1 VNDIFQSV
9 IVDVRKGVGI
19 VSVAYGVD
27 IIIIVVEDFPAGI
40 DDGVIV
46 IIIIGVVII
55 IVIVI
60 IIIPIRVS
68 LTDGGGVDGIFDII
82 SSISPTAVD
91 VRCRWGWRIIRSDV
105 RCRWDWKSSSTR
117 YGWLSRS

>member
-19 VSVAYGVD
+19 VSLVYGVD
-27 IIIIVVEDFPAGI
+27 IIIIVVEDIPAGI

-46 IIIIGVVII
+46 IIIIVV
-55 IVIVI
+55 VVI
-60 IIIPIRVS
+60 IIIPIGVS

-82 SSISPTAVD
+82 SSISPTAV
-91 VRCRWGWRIIRSDV
+91 GS
-105 RCRWDWKSSSTR
+105 
-117 YGWLSRS
+117 